1 MKKETVNGV
10 DIYIDREKEII
21 FIGMNEKI
29 SPKSKEIF
37 KKRYE
42 NLTVKGYAVM
52 FFESINEVKFL
63 N

>member
-1 MKKETVNGV
+1 MKKLKGV

-21 FIGMNEKI
+21 FIGVNEKI
-29 SPKSKEIF
+29 TPKSREIF

-52 FFESINEVKFL
+52 IFESINEVKFL